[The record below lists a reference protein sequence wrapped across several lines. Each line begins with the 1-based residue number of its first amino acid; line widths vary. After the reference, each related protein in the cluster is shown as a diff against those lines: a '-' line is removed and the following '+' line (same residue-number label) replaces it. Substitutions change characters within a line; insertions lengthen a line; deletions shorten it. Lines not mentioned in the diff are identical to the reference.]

1 MTLQS
6 LLLKIVDSLGM
17 LANSACSILGNVVVF
32 CKVEVNRNSYSLFS
46 PIVVPKKD
54 TVLKTPCCIAH
65 SLLFKE
71 ISVSPF
77 DIGCGS

>member
-65 SLLFKE
+65 SLLFKRD
-71 ISVSPF
+71 ISLS
-77 DIGCGS
+77 I